1 MQGEDPAGGVVQ
13 PTAPSLSDE
22 RTSTARR
29 VARELRRLEA
39 LAAKRRRR
47 VRLLR
52 GVRGGAGAAGTLA
65 LLLKLKLAGSLAVKL
80 AVALS
85 VGLVFAWPALGLA
98 LLLVLAAVLWVASL
112 ADGDGGRPGPEG
124 PWDLSCDCARREKRA
139 LRLATLIER
148 RRSWLDDP
156 SGPAPSPRV
165 EAAIRRLKR

>member
-1 MQGEDPAGGVVQ
+1 MKGEDPEGGVVQ

-22 RTSTARR
+22 RTSTAHR

-85 VGLVFAWPALGLA
+85 VGLVFAWPALGLG
-98 LLLVLAAVLWVASL
+98 LLLVLAAVLWIASL
-112 ADGDGGRPGPEG
+112 ADGSGGGSHG
-124 PWDLSCDCARREKRA
+124 LWDLSCDCARREKRA